1 MEKDLNLNEIPAGSL
16 VTEHRLVERY
26 LQLMKRET
34 IRIDRGKSPDRVLT
48 ERIID
53 FFKTYAHR
61 CHYGKEEEILFHRLY
76 SKRLSPEHKRVID
89 ELVLE
94 HIRERELIDRLE
106 IAKDKFWLGDSG
118 ALSEI
123 LTTLKGI
130 LKFYPGHMQREEKDF
145 FPAGMEYFSMAEQ
158 RDMLQDFAK
167 FDQFL
172 IHEKYIRMADQ
183 YEGLVPPSEYGNL
196 TIQRILQP
204 EVSGLPDDLQEEK
217 KGSSPK

>member
-118 ALSEI
+118 ALTEI

-130 LKFYPGHMQREEKDF
+130 LKFYPGHMQREGINFKAITSPGMTPRASTAPGRSARRGRLSEPGPGAGAPSPGKAWPVWRGTSGSPWRAL
-145 FPAGMEYFSMAEQ
+145 PAPQSTGRRSARQ
-158 RDMLQDFAK
+158 T
-167 FDQFL
+167 
-172 IHEKYIRMADQ
+172 
-183 YEGLVPPSEYGNL
+183 PSN
-196 TIQRILQP
+196 
-204 EVSGLPDDLQEEK
+204 
-217 KGSSPK
+217 